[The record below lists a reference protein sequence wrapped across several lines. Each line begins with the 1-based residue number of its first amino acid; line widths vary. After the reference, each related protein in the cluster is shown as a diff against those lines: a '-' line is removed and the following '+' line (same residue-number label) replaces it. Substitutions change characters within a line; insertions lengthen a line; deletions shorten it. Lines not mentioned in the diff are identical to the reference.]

1 MARQRLAAILIGFAV
16 DVPQRVHRRNSAT
29 GHVGRHFQRFPG
41 PPQYCI
47 DRCTGKSVR
56 HRGWKE
62 PKQAKSMVIG
72 LMVKPIQ
79 PSEYSLLAS
88 LRQLSGTVRSLIG
101 TVDYSVCIRII
112 LAVVIVVS
120 VASILITPDPSDD
133 VSGVLQQKHLVKATV
148 VPLSVLQARFPPHFP
163 VRFAPV
169 VSQRLVQS
177 SLLHLVCVQLC

>member
-1 MARQRLAAILIGFAV
+1 MDRQRLAAILIGFAV

-29 GHVGRHFQRFPG
+29 GHVGRHCQRFPG

-62 PKQAKSMVIG
+62 PKQAKSKVIG

-88 LRQLSGTVRSLIG
+88 LRQLSGTLRSLIG
-101 TVDYSVCIRII
+101 AVDYSGCIRII

-133 VSGVLQQKHLVKATV
+133 VSGVL
-148 VPLSVLQARFPPHFP
+148 PLSVLQPRFPPHFP

-177 SLLHLVCVQLC
+177 SLLLLLCVRLC